1 MPDVN
6 CSYPL
11 TRQGIK
17 YRPTLQAMDPIIPP
31 SLSTGDTIAIVPT
44 ARAINVAELKDGI
57 ALVESWGL
65 RVKLGAGIGKKHFQQ
80 AGTAQER
87 SMDLQAALDDPD
99 VKAIWCARGGYG
111 TVHLLEHL
119 DLSNIRKDPKWV
131 IGFSDI
137 TVLHSALHNL
147 GVASL
152 HAQMP
157 FNIAAKTEASR
168 TTLRDVLFR
177 KVYDVS
183 YQMSTNFETK
193 EQLATRLH
201 RPGQCE
207 GVIVGGNLS
216 LLYALRGTPYDIDPR
231 GKILFLEDLDELYYH
246 LDRMVMN
253 LKLAGWFKDL
263 AGLMIG
269 GMTDMRNKD
278 ENDPFG
284 KTAGQIISEAIGE
297 ARYPVCFNFPAGHV
311 ADNRALLFGKKA
323 KLSVTP
329 EDATLSFEGSAVL

>member
-1 MPDVN
+1 
-6 CSYPL
+6 
-11 TRQGIK
+11 
-17 YRPTLQAMDPIIPP
+17 
-31 SLSTGDTIAIVPT
+31 
-44 ARAINVAELKDGI
+44 
-57 ALVESWGL
+57 
-65 RVKLGAGIGKKHFQQ
+65 
-80 AGTAQER
+80 
-87 SMDLQAALDDPD
+87 
-99 VKAIWCARGGYG
+99 
-111 TVHLLEHL
+111 VHLLEHL

-193 EQLATRLH
+193 EQQATRLH